1 MKMPIIKIKLI
12 SIRGAGYMELDSKFE
27 KLIKKQAEYKSSNL
41 GLNLLISRLQ
51 RKYSFNQTPEE
62 LEKCLCELSLIN
74 FIQFLEMT

>member
-1 MKMPIIKIKLI
+1 
-12 SIRGAGYMELDSKFE
+12 MELDSKFE